1 MQRLI
6 RRLTV
11 QCITLRWND
20 MEKCE
25 KDLCK
30 TMEKLG
36 KMGETVQEEQEY
48 TEALHGVI
56 MMRKGRLE
64 EKEVWFGTV
73 GNQLVSDGAFESKKE
88 LIENLEHVTLERI
101 CKIVA
106 GAFERA
112 ISYKKEAL

>member
-1 MQRLI
+1 
-6 RRLTV
+6 
-11 QCITLRWND
+11 

-25 KDLCK
+25 RDLCK
-30 TMEKLG
+30 TIEKLG
-36 KMGETVQEEQEY
+36 KMGEKAEKEPEW

-64 EKEVWFGTV
+64 DKDVWFGTV
-73 GNQLVSDGAFESKKE
+73 GNRMVSDRVFETKKE
-88 LIENLEHVTLERI
+88 LIENLEDVTLERV

-112 ISYKKEAL
+112 ITYKEDKQ